1 MSLVSMV
8 WALKEAPV
16 PNDPVAHLVL
26 IAYAD
31 HAQDDGTAAWPSV
44 AKVAGYARC
53 TPRTVQTKLR
63 LLIGWGLIRHG
74 DQRLVSHLPANRR
87 PVVYDLVMD
96 AEVIS
101 APVAGAEMSTDA
113 LDEAAGQDGVKILH
127 PKIVAAGPVDNSTAG
142 VNLASPQAE
151 GSVDNLPSGV
161 NAASPHP
168 VESPASGVKPAS
180 PHKSGWG
187 EARRTSGVKLSSY
200 KPSLE
205 PSIEKQGSPQ
215 SGTSPGVIHRP
226 DARAVVSDRCP
237 RHRDTEIP
245 PPCQDCASA
254 RHAHEA
260 ARVLEPSPCPDGDPR
275 GASYC
280 ALCRQ
285 RASPAPWD
293 ANTGGGAPEPRG
305 RTA

>member
-1 MSLVSMV
+1 MV

-96 AEVIS
+96 ADSIPAS
-101 APVAGAEMSTDA
+101 ADGVETQADA
-113 LDEAAGQDGVKILH
+113 VGKAAGQAGVKVLH
-127 PKIVAAGPVDNSTAG
+127 PKTRAAESVDNPAAG
-142 VNLASPQAE
+142 VNPASPQDD
-151 GSVDNLPSGV
+151 GSVDNSASGV

-168 VESPASGVKPAS
+168 VEKRGSEMKPAS

-187 EARRTSGVKLSSY
+187 EAGRSSGVKLSSY
-200 KPSLE
+200 NPSLE

-215 SGTSPGVIHRP
+215 SGTSLEVIHRP
-226 DARAVVSDRCP
+226 GARAAVSDRCP

-245 PPCQDCASA
+245 PPCRECARA
-254 RHAHEA
+254 RHAHDSA
-260 ARVLEPSPCPDGDPR
+260 QALEPAPCPDGDPR
-275 GASYC
+275 GAAYC

-293 ANTGGGAPEPRG
+293 AGRSDGRPVQRE

>member
-1 MSLVSMV
+1 MLRVSLVSMV

-63 LLIGWGLIRHG
+63 LLIGWGLMRHG
-74 DQRLVSHLPANRR
+74 DQRLVAHLPANRR

-96 AEVIS
+96 TDSTPAS
-101 APVAGAEMSTDA
+101 ADGSQAPADA
-113 LDEAAGQDGVKILH
+113 LGEAAGQAGVKILH
-127 PKIVAAGPVDNSTAG
+127 PKSTAASSVDNPAAGVKP
-142 VNLASPQAE
+142 ASPQDD
-151 GSVDNLPSGV
+151 GSVDNSRSGV

-168 VESPASGVKPAS
+168 VDEPGSGVKPAS

-187 EARRTSGVKLSSY
+187 EARRSSGVKLSSY

-215 SGTSPGVIHRP
+215 SGTSPGVIHRSG
-226 DARAVVSDRCP
+226 ALVTVSDRCP
-237 RHRDTEIP
+237 RHRATAVP
-245 PPCQDCASA
+245 PPCRDCADA
-254 RHAHEA
+254 RHAHKA
-260 ARVLEPSPCPDGDPR
+260 VQALEPSPCPDGDPR
-275 GASYC
+275 GPAHC
-280 ALCRQ
+280 ALCRRRVQ
-285 RASPAPWD
+285 PAPWD
-293 ANTGGGAPEPRG
+293 RPSDR
-305 RTA
+305 

>member
-1 MSLVSMV
+1 MV

-44 AKVAGYARC
+44 SKVAGYARC

-74 DQRLVSHLPANRR
+74 DQRMVSHLPANRR

-96 AEVIS
+96 ADSIPALPAE
-101 APVAGAEMSTDA
+101 AGAPAATVGG
-113 LDEAAGQDGVKILH
+113 AAGQAGVKVLH
-127 PKIVAAGPVDNSTAG
+127 PKSAAAGPVDNPAAG
-142 VNLASPQAE
+142 VKPTSPQDD
-151 GSVDNLPSGV
+151 GSVDKSPSGV
-161 NAASPHP
+161 NATSPHP
-168 VESPASGVKPAS
+168 VENPVSGVKPAS
-180 PHKSGWG
+180 PHKSGWS

-205 PSIEKQGSPQ
+205 PSIERQGSPQ

-226 DARAVVSDRCP
+226 DGLAARSDRCP
-237 RHRDTEIP
+237 RHRDAEIP
-245 PPCQDCASA
+245 PPCRDCAHA
-254 RHAHEA
+254 RHVHDAEQA
-260 ARVLEPSPCPDGDPR
+260 LEPDPCPDGDPR
-275 GASYC
+275 GAAYC

-293 ANTGGGAPEPRG
+293 ADRTRASPTSPG